1 MRPTLEL
8 PAPYKKQH
16 EAISDPARIVIIEA
30 STKTGKTA
38 GCLVWLLQKAWNE
51 GNVGQNYWWIAPV
64 FSQAKNI
71 GFARM
76 KAMLRQA
83 DPHKKIWNNHDTELS
98 ITLWNGAKIWFKG
111 SDNADSLFGDDVY
124 AAVIDE
130 ATRCSEEAWVAVRS
144 TLTATRGPVRI
155 IGNVKGRRNWAYLLA
170 RMAEGGE
177 PNMGYH
183 KLTAYD
189 AVDGGVLDLEEVQQA
204 KRVLP
209 DHIFRELY
217 LAEASD
223 DGGNPFGIQA
233 ISECIGDLSTEPAVV
248 FGVDLAKS
256 VDFTCVI
263 GLDDD
268 GRVSVCDR
276 WQGVD
281 WKTTIEKIGAL
292 IGECPTLVDST
303 GVGDPVVEDLQRISP
318 FVEGFKF
325 SSTSKQQLMEGLA
338 QIISKRELRFPDN
351 WLRTELDIFEF
362 VHSRTG
368 VKYSAPSGSHDDGV
382 CALALAVRAKN
393 QNANRF
399 QFKVF

>member
-1 MRPTLEL
+1 MQPTLQL
-8 PAPYKKQH
+8 PPPYEKQH
-16 EAISDPARIVIIEA
+16 QAICDSARIVIIEA
-30 STKTGKTA
+30 STKSGKTA

-51 GNVGQNYWWIAPV
+51 GGPGQNYWWIAPV
-64 FSQAKNI
+64 YSQAKNI

-83 DPHKKIWNNHDTELS
+83 DPTRKIWTHHDSDLAV
-98 ITLWNGAKIWFKG
+98 TLWNGAKIWFKG
-111 SDNADSLFGDDVY
+111 SDNADSLYGDDVY

-130 ATRCSEEAWVAVRS
+130 ATRCREDAWVAVRS
-144 TLTATRGPVRI
+144 TLTATKGPVRI

-177 PNMGYH
+177 PDMAYH

-189 AVDGGVLDLEEVQQA
+189 AVDGGVLDLAEIEAA
-204 KRVLP
+204 KRILP

-217 LAEASD
+217 LAEPSD

-233 ISECIGDLSTEPAVV
+233 IADCTGQMSNQPAVV
-248 FGVDLAKS
+248 YGVDLAKS
-256 VDFTCVI
+256 VDYTAVI
-263 GLDDD
+263 GLDDE

-276 WQGVD
+276 WQGTD

-292 IGECPTLVDST
+292 IGDCPTLVDST
-303 GVGDPVVEDLQRISP
+303 GVGDPVVEELQRESP

-338 QIISKRELRFPDN
+338 QIISKRELTFPDN

-362 VHSRTG
+362 EHSRTG
-368 VKYSAPSGSHDDGV
+368 VKYSAPQGSHDDGV
-382 CALALAVRAKN
+382 CALALAVRAKA
-393 QNANRF
+393 QNVNRF

>member
-16 EAISDPARIVIIEA
+16 DAICDPARIVIIEA
-30 STKTGKTA
+30 STKSGKTA

-51 GNVGQNYWWIAPV
+51 GADGQSYWWIAPV

-76 KAMLRQA
+76 KQMLRQA
-83 DPHKKIWNNHDTELS
+83 DPSKRIWTNHDSELS

-130 ATRCSEEAWVAVRS
+130 ATRCREDAWVAVRS

-170 RMAEGGE
+170 RMAQGGE
-177 PNMGYH
+177 PNMAYH

-189 AVDGGVLDLEEVQQA
+189 AVDGGVLDLDEINQA
-204 KRVLP
+204 KRILP

-217 LAEASD
+217 LAEPSD
-223 DGGNPFGIQA
+223 DGGNPFGIKA
-233 ISECIGDLSTEPAVV
+233 ISECIGVMSDQPAEV

-256 VDFTCVI
+256 VDYTAIV
-263 GLDDD
+263 GLDSEC
-268 GRVSVCDR
+268 RVCVCER
-276 WQGVD
+276 WQGTD
-281 WKTTIEKIGAL
+281 WKTTIEKIGSF
-292 IGECPTLVDST
+292 IGDRPTLVDST
-303 GVGDPVVEDLQRISP
+303 GVGDPVVEELQRASP

-338 QIISKRELRFPDN
+338 QAISKRDLQYPDN

-368 VKYSAPSGSHDDGV
+368 VKYSAPPGSHDDGV

-393 QNANRF
+393 QNVNRF